1 MSKEKK
7 IVEEYSKLIDLI
19 PIRLEENG
27 LKVKDLLNFTGM
39 STTKYYNGLKMKSFI
54 PIDMEK
60 IIDFFEQKRNIYPE
74 GDEFLGNLDD
84 EPNVPYKK

>member
-7 IVEEYSKLIDLI
+7 IVEAYSKLIDLI

-54 PIDMEK
+54 PSDLNR

-74 GDEFLGNLDD
+74 GDEFLDNLDD
-84 EPNVPYKK
+84 EAKVPYKK